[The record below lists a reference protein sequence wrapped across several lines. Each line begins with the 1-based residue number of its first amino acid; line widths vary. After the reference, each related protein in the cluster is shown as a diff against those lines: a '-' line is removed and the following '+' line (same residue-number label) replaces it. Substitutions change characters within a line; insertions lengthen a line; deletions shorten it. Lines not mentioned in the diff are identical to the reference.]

1 MKTIC
6 DINYDEIQQKLE
18 TFLKGH
24 EIEDPFDMN
33 FFAFKTFVTLSTRSV
48 DSFDTLYDIFKCGFM
63 SGYLQSK
70 AQK

>member
-1 MKTIC
+1 MRKRNVRAVIAAALC
-6 DINYDEIQQKLE
+6 
-18 TFLKGH
+18 
-24 EIEDPFDMN
+24 MN